1 MRHRDAGAARGSR
14 PPGRRRYNPM
24 RLEDDV
30 GLIPRDEKFF
40 PMFNDVARILCESA
54 DLVAQIFAQP
64 SRLDELAAK
73 VKDLEHQADEI
84 THDVIVRIDRSFVTP
99 LDREDIHL
107 LTSRLD
113 DVIDLLDGTVR
124 RAQMFHVREAP
135 PHAARLADVLKRA
148 ANLIETAVRNM
159 KKPKNMLD
167 HTAGMKK
174 LEEEG
179 DAIYAEAVGELFA
192 GSPDPLQVIKWMEL
206 YDKLEEAIDQCDNVS
221 NVLES
226 IALKNG

>member
-1 MRHRDAGAARGSR
+1 
-14 PPGRRRYNPM
+14 M

-40 PMFNDVARILCESA
+40 PMFNDVARILCQCA

-64 SRLDELAAK
+64 SRLDELAVQ
-73 VKDLEHQADEI
+73 VKDLEHKADEI
-84 THDVIVRIDRSFVTP
+84 THNVIVRIDRSFVTP

-124 RAQMFHVREAP
+124 RAQMFHVKEAP
-135 PHAARLADVLKRA
+135 PHAAALADVLKRA
-148 ANLIETAVRNM
+148 ANLIETAVQNM
-159 KKPKNMLD
+159 KKPKTMLD
-167 HTAGMKK
+167 HTRGMKA

-179 DAIYAEAVGELFA
+179 DAIYAQAVGELFA
-192 GSPDPLQVIKWMEL
+192 GTPDPLHVLKWKEL
-206 YDKLEEAIDQCDNVS
+206 FDKLEEAIDQCDDVS

>member
-1 MRHRDAGAARGSR
+1 
-14 PPGRRRYNPM
+14 
-24 RLEDDV
+24 V

-40 PMFNDVARILCESA
+40 PMFNDVARLLCECA
-54 DLVAQIFAQP
+54 DLVARIFADP
-64 SRLDELAAK
+64 SQLNALAVE
-73 VKDLEHQADEI
+73 VKDREHQADQI

-124 RAQMFHVREAP
+124 RCQMFHITSAP
-135 PHAARLADVLKRA
+135 PYAAQLADVLKRA
-148 ANLIETAVRNM
+148 ANRIETAVRSM
-159 KKPKNMLD
+159 KKPKSMLE
-167 HTAGMKK
+167 HTLALKA

-179 DAIYAEAVGELFA
+179 DAIYAQAVGDLFS
-192 GSPDPLQVIKWMEL
+192 GTPDPLHVIKWMEL
-206 YDKLEEAIDQCDNVS
+206 FDKLEEAIDQCDDVA

>member
-1 MRHRDAGAARGSR
+1 MEGGAAA
-14 PPGRRRYNPM
+14 PGLPVGTVTKSL

-40 PMFNDVARILCESA
+40 PMFNDVARILCQCA
-54 DLVAQIFAQP
+54 DLVAQIFKEP
-64 SRLDELAAK
+64 GRLDELATQ

-84 THDVIVRIDRSFVTP
+84 THNVIVRIDRSFVTP

-124 RAQMFHVREAP
+124 RAQMFHVTEAP

-159 KKPKNMLD
+159 KKPKLMLD
-167 HTAGMKK
+167 HTAQMKA

-179 DAIYAEAVGELFA
+179 DAIYAEAVGELFR
-192 GSPDPLQVIKWMEL
+192 GTPDALHVIKWKEM
-206 YDKLEEAIDQCDNVS
+206 YDKLEEAIDQCDDVS

>member
-1 MRHRDAGAARGSR
+1 MG
-14 PPGRRRYNPM
+14 
-24 RLEDDV
+24 LEDDV

-40 PMFNDVARILCESA
+40 PMFNDVARILCQCA
-54 DLVAQIFAQP
+54 DLVAQIFVQP
-64 SRLDELAAK
+64 SRLDELATE
-73 VKDLEHQADEI
+73 VKRLEHDADGI
-84 THDVIVRIDRSFVTP
+84 THDVIKRIDRSFVTP

-124 RAQMFHVREAP
+124 RAQMFHVTEAP

-167 HTAGMKK
+167 HTRGMKA

-179 DAIYAEAVGELFA
+179 DQIYAEAVRELFL
-192 GSPDPLQVIKWMEL
+192 GTPDPLHVIKWKEL

>member
-1 MRHRDAGAARGSR
+1 MC
-14 PPGRRRYNPM
+14 
-24 RLEDDV
+24 LEDDV

-40 PMFNDVARILCESA
+40 PMFNDVARILCQCAE
-54 DLVAQIFAQP
+54 LVAQLFAEP
-64 SRLDELAAK
+64 ARLDELAVQ
-73 VKDLEHQADEI
+73 VKDLEHKADEI
-84 THDVIVRIDRSFVTP
+84 THNVIVRIDRSFVTP

-124 RAQMFHVREAP
+124 RAQMFHITEAP
-135 PHAARLADVLKRA
+135 PHAAALADVLKRA

-167 HTAGMKK
+167 HTRGMKA

-179 DAIYAEAVGELFA
+179 DAIYAKAVGELFV
-192 GSPDPLQVIKWMEL
+192 GTPDPLHVLKWKEL
-206 YDKLEEAIDQCDNVS
+206 FDKLEEAIDQCDDVS

>member
-1 MRHRDAGAARGSR
+1 
-14 PPGRRRYNPM
+14 
-24 RLEDDV
+24 LEDDV

-54 DLVAQIFAQP
+54 DLVAQLFADP
-64 SRLDELAAK
+64 SRLDEIATA
-73 VKDLEHQADEI
+73 VKTLEHKADGI
-84 THDVIVRIDRSFVTP
+84 THNVITRIDRSFVTP

-124 RAQMFHVREAP
+124 RVQMFHITTAGS
-135 PHAARLADVLKRA
+135 HAAQLADVLKRA
-148 ANLIETAVRNM
+148 ANQIEKAVNQL
-159 KKPKNMLD
+159 KKPKLMLE
-167 HTAGMKK
+167 HTRALKA

-179 DAIYAEAVGELFA
+179 DAIYAQAVGALFA
-192 GSPDPLQVIKWMEL
+192 GTPDPLEVLKWKEL
-206 YDKLEEAIDQCDNVS
+206 YDKLEDAIDLCDDVS

>member
-1 MRHRDAGAARGSR
+1 
-14 PPGRRRYNPM
+14 
-24 RLEDDV
+24 V

-40 PMFNDVARILCESA
+40 PMFNDVARILCQCAE
-54 DLVAQIFAQP
+54 LVAQIFAEP
-64 SRLDELAAK
+64 GRLDELGAE
-73 VKDLEHQADEI
+73 VKRLEHAADEI
-84 THDVIVRIDRSFVTP
+84 THNVIVRIDRSFVTP

-124 RAQMFHVREAP
+124 RAQMFHVKEAP

-148 ANLIETAVRNM
+148 ASLIETAVASM
-159 KKPKNMLD
+159 KKPKSMLD
-167 HTAGMKK
+167 YTHRMKA

-192 GSPDPLQVIKWMEL
+192 GTPDPLHVIRWKEL
-206 YDKLEEAIDQCDNVS
+206 YDKLEEAIDQCDDVS

>member
-1 MRHRDAGAARGSR
+1 M
-14 PPGRRRYNPM
+14 
-24 RLEDDV
+24 

-40 PMFNDVARILCESA
+40 PMFNDVARRLCECA
-54 DLVAQIFAQP
+54 DLVAHIFAEP
-64 SRLDELAAK
+64 RRLDELAAE
-73 VKDLEHQADEI
+73 VKRIEHEADEI
-84 THDVIVRIDRSFVTP
+84 THSVISRIDRSFVTP

-124 RAQMFHVREAP
+124 RAQMFHVTEAP

-148 ANLIETAVRNM
+148 ATVIETAVQQM
-159 KKPKNMLD
+159 KKPKDMLS
-167 HTAGMKK
+167 HTRELKA

-179 DAIYAEAVGELFA
+179 DAIYHEAVGDLFKGA
-192 GSPDPLQVIKWMEL
+192 PDPLHVIKWMEL

>member
-1 MRHRDAGAARGSR
+1 M
-14 PPGRRRYNPM
+14 
-24 RLEDDV
+24 

-40 PMFNDVARILCESA
+40 PMFNDVARILCECA

-64 SRLDELAAK
+64 QRLDELATR
-73 VKDLEHQADEI
+73 VKELEHRADGI
-84 THDVIVRIDRSFVTP
+84 THDVMARIDRSFVTP

-124 RAQMFHVREAP
+124 RAQMFHVTEAP
-135 PHAARLADVLKRA
+135 THAARLADVLKRA
-148 ANLIETAVRNM
+148 ADLIEQAVLNM
-159 KKPKNMLD
+159 KKPKMMVE
-167 HTAGMKK
+167 HTRRMKA

-179 DAIYAEAVGELFA
+179 DAIYAEAVGDLFR
-192 GSPDPLQVIKWMEL
+192 GTPDALHVIKWKEM
-206 YDKLEEAIDQCDNVS
+206 YDKLEEAIDQCDDVS

>member
-1 MRHRDAGAARGSR
+1 MHS
-14 PPGRRRYNPM
+14 
-24 RLEDDV
+24 EDDV

-40 PMFNDVARILCESA
+40 PMFNDVARILCECA
-54 DLVAQIFAQP
+54 DLVAQIFEQP
-64 SRLDELAAK
+64 HRLDELAGE
-73 VKDLEHQADEI
+73 VKALEHKADEI

-113 DVIDLLDGTVR
+113 DVVDLLDGTVR
-124 RAQMFHVREAP
+124 RAQMFHITTAP
-135 PHAARLADVLKRA
+135 THAAALADVLKRA
-148 ANLIETAVRNM
+148 ARLIETAVANM
-159 KKPKNMLD
+159 KKPKHMLD
-167 HTAGMKK
+167 HTSGMKA

-179 DAIYAEAVGELFA
+179 DAIYAVAVGELFA
-192 GSPDPLQVIKWMEL
+192 GTPDPLHVIKWKEL

>member
-1 MRHRDAGAARGSR
+1 
-14 PPGRRRYNPM
+14 
-24 RLEDDV
+24 V

-40 PMFNDVARILCESA
+40 PMFNDVARILCQCA
-54 DLVAQIFAQP
+54 DLVAQIFAEP
-64 SRLDELAAK
+64 GRLDELATE
-73 VKDLEHQADEI
+73 VKRLEHQADGI
-84 THDVIVRIDRSFVTP
+84 THDVMMRIDRSFVTP

-124 RAQMFHVREAP
+124 RAQMFHVTEAP
-135 PHAARLADVLKRA
+135 THAARLADVLKRA
-148 ANLIETAVRNM
+148 ANLIETAVANM
-159 KKPKNMLD
+159 KKPKLMVE
-167 HTAGMKK
+167 HTQRMKA

-179 DAIYAEAVGELFA
+179 DAIYAEAVGDLFR
-192 GSPDPLQVIKWMEL
+192 GTPDVLHVIKWKEM
-206 YDKLEEAIDQCDNVS
+206 YDKLEEAIDQCDDVS

>member
-1 MRHRDAGAARGSR
+1 
-14 PPGRRRYNPM
+14 M

-40 PMFNDVARILCESA
+40 PMFNDVARILCQSA
-54 DLVAQIFAQP
+54 ELVAQIFAQP
-64 SRLDELAAK
+64 ERLDDLAAQ
-73 VKDLEHQADEI
+73 VKDLEHKADEI
-84 THDVIVRIDRSFVTP
+84 THNVIVRIDRSFVTP

-124 RAQMFHVREAP
+124 RAQMFHITEAP
-135 PHAARLADVLKRA
+135 THAARLADVLKRA
-148 ANLIETAVRNM
+148 ANLIETAVRTM
-159 KKPKNMLD
+159 KKPKSMLD
-167 HTAGMKK
+167 HTAGMKA

-192 GSPDPLQVIKWMEL
+192 GTPDALHVIKWKEL

>member
-1 MRHRDAGAARGSR
+1 M
-14 PPGRRRYNPM
+14 
-24 RLEDDV
+24 

-40 PMFNDVARILCESA
+40 PMFNDVARLLCECA
-54 DLVAQIFAQP
+54 DLVARIFADP
-64 SRLDELAAK
+64 SQLNTLAVE
-73 VKDLEHQADEI
+73 VKNREHQADQI

-124 RAQMFHVREAP
+124 RCQMFHITTAP
-135 PHAARLADVLKRA
+135 PYAAQLADVLKRA
-148 ANLIETAVRNM
+148 ANRIETAVRSM
-159 KKPKNMLD
+159 KKPKGMLE
-167 HTAGMKK
+167 HTLALKA

-179 DAIYAEAVGELFA
+179 DAIYAQAVGDLFA
-192 GSPDPLQVIKWMEL
+192 GSPDPLHVIKWMEL
-206 YDKLEEAIDQCDNVS
+206 FDKLEEAIDQCDDVA

>member
-1 MRHRDAGAARGSR
+1 
-14 PPGRRRYNPM
+14 
-24 RLEDDV
+24 V

-40 PMFNDVARILCESA
+40 PMFNDVARLLCECA
-54 DLVAQIFAQP
+54 DLVARIFADP
-64 SRLDELAAK
+64 SQLNALAAEI
-73 VKDLEHQADEI
+73 KDREHQADQI

-124 RAQMFHVREAP
+124 RCQMFHITSAP
-135 PHAARLADVLKRA
+135 PYAAQLADVLKRA
-148 ANLIETAVRNM
+148 ANRIETAVRSM
-159 KKPKNMLD
+159 KKPKSMLE
-167 HTAGMKK
+167 HTLALKA

-179 DAIYAEAVGELFA
+179 DAIYAQAVGDLFS
-192 GSPDPLQVIKWMEL
+192 GTPDPLHVIKWMEL
-206 YDKLEEAIDQCDNVS
+206 FDKLEEAIDQCDDVA

>member
-1 MRHRDAGAARGSR
+1 
-14 PPGRRRYNPM
+14 
-24 RLEDDV
+24 
-30 GLIPRDEKFF
+30 
-40 PMFNDVARILCESA
+40 MFNDVARILCESA
-54 DLVAQIFAQP
+54 DLVAQLFAEP
-64 SRLDELAAK
+64 ARLEEIAGK
-73 VKDLEHQADEI
+73 VKDLEHRADGI
-84 THDVIVRIDRSFVTP
+84 THNVIVRIDRSFVTP

-124 RAQMFHVREAP
+124 RAQMFHVKEAP

-148 ANLIETAVRNM
+148 ASLIETAVASM
-159 KKPKNMLD
+159 KKPKSMLD
-167 HTAGMKK
+167 HTRLMKA

-192 GSPDPLQVIKWMEL
+192 GTPDPLHVIRWKEL
-206 YDKLEEAIDQCDNVS
+206 YDKLEEAIDQCDDVS

>member
-1 MRHRDAGAARGSR
+1 
-14 PPGRRRYNPM
+14 
-24 RLEDDV
+24 LEDDV

-40 PMFNDVARILCESA
+40 PMFNDVARILCECA
-54 DLVAQIFAQP
+54 ELVAQIFAEP
-64 SRLDELAAK
+64 ARLDELGAE
-73 VKDLEHQADEI
+73 VKRLEHKADEI
-84 THDVIVRIDRSFVTP
+84 THNVIVRIDRSFVTP
-99 LDREDIHL
+99 LDREDIHM

-124 RAQMFHVREAP
+124 RAQMFHVTEAP
-135 PHAARLADVLKRA
+135 VHAARLADVLKRA
-148 ANLIETAVRNM
+148 ASLIETAVASM
-159 KKPKNMLD
+159 KKPKSMLD
-167 HTAGMKK
+167 YTQRMKA

-192 GSPDPLQVIKWMEL
+192 GTPDPLHVIRWKEL
-206 YDKLEEAIDQCDNVS
+206 YDKLEEDIDQCDNVS